1 MNTRIHD
8 RLVNKGHQLLEPPEE
23 RKSFFKWFRESV
35 LGLDSDEYVEEFWRE
50 ARKGHTIGH
59 YPRTLDNWYGTTSSG
74 MYDPSNIHRDD
85 GYLVA
90 LVLCGPSLV
99 FWLIRELISQ
109 QLRKERRPGYYEAER
124 LRRLELGHI
133 RRTFSG
139 RKTLNP
145 CPTLDAIRAAWNGAR
160 HSPEGALRLGGLLE
174 DLECYVDNR
183 SIAGEDGFWRGRR
196 GGIKRFLEREA
207 HDLFEHYAALM
218 RYKSIARRFRQAC
231 SVDDPVPT
239 NALLPPLPN
248 QEQSGPN
255 KSSNAVKQGEDQGTT
270 SPNKS
275 SDTSEKVEA
284 KDTTSLH
291 KSSNLVTEKERK
303 VAMEVLAE
311 AGGTTV
317 IALEA
322 AIALRI
328 DPNCIADP
336 DSIESSNSSDASDN
350 TVSSNM
356 AEKKK
361 TKPLV
366 SSRIVAWLRHRRGCS
381 AA

>member
-8 RLVNKGHQLLEPPEE
+8 RLVNEGHQFLEPTEA
-23 RKSFFKWFRESV
+23 RKSFFVWFRESV

-59 YPRTLDNWYGTTSSG
+59 YPRTLDNWYGTPSG
-74 MYDPSNIHRDD
+74 GLYDPSNVCRDD
-85 GYLVA
+85 GLLVA
-90 LVLCGPSLV
+90 LVLCGPALM
-99 FWLIRELISQ
+99 FWIIRELISWK
-109 QLRKERRPGYYEAER
+109 LRKERRPGYYEAER
-124 LRRLELGHI
+124 LRRLELGHV
-133 RRTFSG
+133 RRTISG

-160 HSPEGALRLGGLLE
+160 HSPEGALRLGSLLE

-183 SIAGEDGFWRGRR
+183 SIAGEDGFWHGRR

-231 SVDDPVPT
+231 GVNDPVPADT
-239 NALLPPLPN
+239 LLPTASDQAQSRPN
-248 QEQSGPN
+248 KSSDAGESVEEKGTIGPN
-255 KSSNAVKQGEDQGTT
+255 KSSNW
-270 SPNKS
+270 
-275 SDTSEKVEA
+275 
-284 KDTTSLH
+284 
-291 KSSNLVTEKERK
+291 VTEKERK
-303 VAMEVLAE
+303 MAMEVLAE
-311 AGGTTV
+311 AGSTTV

-328 DPNCIADP
+328 DPDCISDP
-336 DSIESSNSSDASDN
+336 GNSGDLDSTNSSG
-350 TVSSNM
+350 TT
-356 AEKKK
+356 EK

-366 SSRIVAWLRHRRGCS
+366 SSRIVAWLRHRRGC
-381 AA
+381 AVA

>member
-23 RKSFFKWFRESV
+23 RKSFFKWFWESV

-99 FWLIRELISQ
+99 FWLIRELISWH
-109 QLRKERRPGYYEAER
+109 LRKERRPGYYEAER
-124 LRRLELGHI
+124 LRRLELGHV
-133 RRTFSG
+133 RRTISG

-145 CPTLDAIRAAWNGAR
+145 CPTLDAIRAAWKGAR

-207 HDLFEHYAALM
+207 PDLFEHYAALM

-231 SVDDPVPT
+231 SVDDPVPAD
-239 NALLPPLPN
+239 ALLQTSPD
-248 QEQSGPN
+248 QAQFGPN
-255 KSSNAVKQGEDQGTT
+255 ESSNVGERVEGKGTT

-275 SDTSEKVEA
+275 S
-284 KDTTSLH
+284 
-291 KSSNLVTEKERK
+291 NWVTEKERK

-328 DPNCIADP
+328 DPNCIVDP
-336 DSIESSNSSDASDN
+336 DSIDNLGSSGVSCNTGSSD
-350 TVSSNM
+350 M
-356 AEKKK
+356 AETKK

>member
-8 RLVNKGHQLLEPPEE
+8 RLVNEGHQLLEPPEE

-59 YPRTLDNWYGTTSSG
+59 YPRTLDNWYGTPSCG
-74 MYDPSNIHRDD
+74 MYDPSNIRRDD

-90 LVLCGPSLV
+90 LVLCGPSLL

-109 QLRKERRPGYYEAER
+109 RLRKERRPGYYESER

-231 SVDDPVPT
+231 NVEDPVPT
-239 NALLPPLPN
+239 DALLPTSPDQAQSSPN
-248 QEQSGPN
+248 E
-255 KSSNAVKQGEDQGTT
+255 SSDVVKQGTTGLNESSDAVKQGTT
-270 SPNKS
+270 GPN
-275 SDTSEKVEA
+275 E
-284 KDTTSLH
+284 
-291 KSSNLVTEKERK
+291 SSNWVAEKERK

-328 DPNCIADP
+328 DPNCIVDP
-336 DSIESSNSSDASDN
+336 DCIDNSGRSGASCSTSSSDMS
-350 TVSSNM
+350 
-356 AEKKK
+356 EKKR
-361 TKPLV
+361 TKPLT
-366 SSRIVAWLRHRRGCS
+366 SSRIVAWLRHRRRCS